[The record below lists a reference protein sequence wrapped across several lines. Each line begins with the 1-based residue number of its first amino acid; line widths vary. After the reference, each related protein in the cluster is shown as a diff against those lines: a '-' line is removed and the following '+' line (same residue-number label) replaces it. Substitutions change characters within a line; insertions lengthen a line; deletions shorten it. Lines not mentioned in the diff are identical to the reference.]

1 VARVEVTRALQ
12 FASGTSNGVAITLK
26 RDGRPQASNV
36 TFHIDGGVIRFSAT
50 ETRAKVR
57 NLRRDVRLSFYVAG
71 PDFGSYVV
79 LEGDADVTRPAA
91 ATDDAT
97 VEALVDLYRRIAG
110 EHPDWQEYREAMVA
124 DQRVVVSLR
133 PTHAYGGGPTAV

>member
-1 VARVEVTRALQ
+1 MDIAQALQ
-12 FASGTSNGVAITLK
+12 FASRTSDGVAITLK

-36 TFHIDGGVIRFSAT
+36 TFLVDGDTIRFSAT
-50 ETRAKVR
+50 ESRAKVR
-57 NLRRDVRLSFYVAG
+57 NLRRDARLTFYVAG
-71 PDFGSYVV
+71 PDFGSYAVF
-79 LEGDADVTRPAA
+79 EGDADVTPPAA

-133 PTHAYGGGPTAV
+133 PTHAYGGVSTPV

>member
-1 VARVEVTRALQ
+1 MDIAQALQ
-12 FASGTSNGVAITLK
+12 FSSRTTDGVAITLK
-26 RDGRPQASNV
+26 RDGRPQVSNV
-36 TFHIDGGVIRFSAT
+36 TFHVDGDVIRFSAT

-57 NLRRDVRLSFYVAG
+57 NLRRDDRLSFYVAG

-79 LEGDADVTRPAA
+79 LEGDATVTPPAA

>member
-1 VARVEVTRALQ
+1 VDIALALQ
-12 FASGTSNGVAITLK
+12 FAARTSNGVAITLK

-36 TFHIDGGVIRFSAT
+36 TYLVDGDVIRFSAT

-71 PDFGSYVV
+71 PDFGSYAV
-79 LEGDADVTRPAA
+79 LEGDASVTPPATA
-91 ATDDAT
+91 VDDET

-133 PTHAYGGGPTAV
+133 PTHAYGGVPTPV